1 MEKVWY
7 EVNEINKP
15 PLSDLKE
22 LGFDGL
28 YINDDFNGD
37 VDQLKSEAKLT
48 GLDVMFAKDKAF
60 NDKLANLILEE
71 LKNESQIKIEF
82 TSIMEKELHN
92 DKLIGLTQ
100 SAIGRQLILFQAV
113 ALMALLPGDL
123 LIPAQLEEKKGS
135 QSWRKLKA
143 LISLRKKYKTSE
155 ESKLNVTEDNLLRIK
170 RGKLI
175 GYFNT
180 TPNALGFNSEN
191 IWIQNYL
198 VGQLLPKG
206 VVIKEDE
213 K

>member
-1 MEKVWY
+1 MERIWY
-7 EVNEINKP
+7 EVNDIENTA
-15 PLSDLKE
+15 LSELRE
-22 LGFDGL
+22 LGIDGL
-28 YINDDFNGD
+28 YLKDNFNGD
-37 VDQLKSEAKLT
+37 IDQLKTEAKLS
-48 GLDVMFAKDKAF
+48 GLDVTFAKAKPF
-60 NDKLANLILEE
+60 NNNLANLILNE
-71 LKNESQIKIEF
+71 LRSESQIKVEF
-82 TSIMEKELHN
+82 TSIMEKELNN

-100 SAIGRQLILFQAV
+100 STIDRQLILFQAV

-123 LIPAQLEEKKGS
+123 LIPAQLEEKKDS
-135 QSWRKLKA
+135 QSWRKLKT
-143 LISLRKKYKTSE
+143 LINLRKKYKTSE

-180 TPNALGFNSEN
+180 TPNALGFNSRS

>member
-1 MEKVWY
+1 MEKIWY
-7 EVNEINKP
+7 EVNDEKRASLN
-15 PLSDLKE
+15 DLKE
-22 LGFDGL
+22 LGIDGL
-28 YINDDFNGD
+28 YLKNDFNGD
-37 VDQLKSEAKLT
+37 VDQLK
-48 GLDVMFAKDKAF
+48 DKAKRLGLEVTFAQDNPF
-60 NDKLANLILEE
+60 NNKLADLILDE
-71 LKNESQIKIEF
+71 LRNESQIRIEF
-82 TSIMEKELHN
+82 TSIMEREMN
-92 DKLIGLTQ
+92 NNKLIGLTQ
-100 SAIGRQLILFQAV
+100 NIIDKQLILFQAL
-113 ALMALLPGDL
+113 ALMSLLPGDL
-123 LIPAQLEEKKGS
+123 LIPAQLEKKRDS

-143 LISLRKKYKTSE
+143 LISLRKKYKTNE

-180 TPNALGFNSEN
+180 TPNALGFNSRS

>member
-1 MEKVWY
+1 MEKIWY
-7 EVNEINKP
+7 EVNDEKRDSLN
-15 PLSDLKE
+15 DLKE
-22 LGFDGL
+22 LGIDGL
-28 YINDDFNGD
+28 YLKNDFNGD
-37 VDQLKSEAKLT
+37 VDQLK
-48 GLDVMFAKDKAF
+48 DKAKRLGLEVTFAQDNPF
-60 NDKLANLILEE
+60 NNKLADLILDE
-71 LKNESQIKIEF
+71 LRNESQIRIEF
-82 TSIMEKELHN
+82 TSIMEREMN
-92 DKLIGLTQ
+92 NNKLIGLTQ
-100 SAIGRQLILFQAV
+100 NIIDKQLILFQAL
-113 ALMALLPGDL
+113 ALMSLLPGDL
-123 LIPAQLEEKKGS
+123 LIPAQLEKKRDS

-143 LISLRKKYKTSE
+143 LISLRKKYKTNE

-180 TPNALGFNSEN
+180 TPNALGFNSRS